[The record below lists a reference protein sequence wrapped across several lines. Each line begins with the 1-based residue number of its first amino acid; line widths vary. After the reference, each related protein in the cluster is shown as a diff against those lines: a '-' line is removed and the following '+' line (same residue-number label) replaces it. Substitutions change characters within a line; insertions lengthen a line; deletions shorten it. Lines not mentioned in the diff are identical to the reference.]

1 MTDTNKGNELNQED
15 IILHLSTRENIFLL
29 IRWLWPMV
37 FVIVILINF
46 PTYKPKPSA
55 RIVYLLGGGAIA
67 FCLYKAFSS
76 IKTIESGK
84 IFMKLTSDSLY
95 YQDEARKYDIP
106 WTSIGEFL
114 VENNE
119 VRGRNSTR
127 RVELLY
133 VITKDNKEKLQ
144 IEYYFGYDNL
154 GLAVL
159 MSRKMGQSLNLPSD
173 QDLVRVEDLRFGK
186 PYPSFEPDDGWSPKR
201 PPFV

>member
-1 MTDTNKGNELNQED
+1 MPEQNKGNEFNQED
-15 IILHLSTRENIFLL
+15 IVLHLSTRENIGLL
-29 IRWLWPMV
+29 IRWLLPMGV
-37 FVIVILINF
+37 VIAILINY
-46 PTYKPKPSA
+46 PSYEPSA
-55 RIVYLLGGGAIA
+55 GIVYLLGGGVIA
-67 FCLYKAFSS
+67 FCLYKAFNSLQ
-76 IKTIESGK
+76 TLTSGK
-84 IFMKLTSDSLY
+84 IFMKLTSDSLF

-106 WTSIGEFL
+106 WTSISEFL

-119 VRGRNSTR
+119 VRDRNGTR

-133 VITKDNKEKLQ
+133 VITKDDEKKLQ

-186 PYPSFEPDDGWSPKR
+186 PYPSFEPDEGWSPKR